1 MSYEL
6 PRQEGASVHI
16 LFDITEG
23 TASIGRSD
31 PTGVIILDP
40 VSQPANNNGFT
51 SFDVDRDGRLSLSEV
66 RSIDGNN
73 DGVVDRAEFNRT
85 FRVAAGGPDRSFN
98 HFDLNRDGTLYV
110 AELQGAYRPQSIQ
123 DLRD

>member
-6 PRQEGASVHI
+6 PQRDETSVHI
-16 LFDITEG
+16 LFDITQG

-40 VSQPANNNGFT
+40 VSQPPANSGFT
-51 SFDVDRDGRLSLSEV
+51 GFDLDRDGRLSLEEV
-66 RSIDGNN
+66 RGIDRNN
-73 DGVVDRAEFNRT
+73 NGTVERAEFNAS
-85 FRVAAGGPDRSFN
+85 FRVAMGGPDRSFN
-98 HFDLNRDGTLYV
+98 QFDLNRDGTLTV
-110 AELQGAYRPQSIQ
+110 GELQGSYRPQSVQ